1 MSTTGIC
8 SAKIKPLEIDIFC
21 TSKIFNWASI
31 QLLLLFFKEFQLMA
45 FAFDD
50 NFLSSNQ
57 DTNRF
62 LVLARIEPQIS
73 FSTIRDFTNL
83 TNGLIGSLKKKRE

>member
-1 MSTTGIC
+1 
-8 SAKIKPLEIDIFC
+8 
-21 TSKIFNWASI
+21 
-31 QLLLLFFKEFQLMA
+31 MA

-50 NFLSSNQ
+50 SFLSSDQ
-57 DTNRF
+57 DINRF

-83 TNGLIGSLKKKRE
+83 TNNLIGSLKKKGE

>member
-1 MSTTGIC
+1 
-8 SAKIKPLEIDIFC
+8 
-21 TSKIFNWASI
+21 
-31 QLLLLFFKEFQLMA
+31 MA

-50 NFLSSNQ
+50 SFLLSDQ

-62 LVLARIEPQIS
+62 LVLAMIEPQIS